1 VKAGARIF
9 QARWVDDPMKCKS
22 RYVIKEYA
30 NQKDLSVFA
39 AASDFATSRL
49 VDYKAVRCGYPTFV
63 FDVTSAYTHADED
76 EQVFLEP
83 PEEEKAIHGDCLWE
97 SVKVIY
103 GRRKGARSWQDHFVS
118 VVQSPEAVE
127 AGFTVK
133 VHEKCPTMFYLVEAD
148 GLFELHVDDGH
159 GTGRPD
165 VIRKFLEYISQKIE
179 LKWVDRLK
187 EGMSY
192 EYLKTIKYR
201 TNEGIWS
208 IPSEKY
214 IDSALER
221 FGMTGCNPSSSPKVS
236 KAEEP
241 GDQSPV
247 TEETASGFRSSVLT
261 LLYMAN
267 ERSDIQ
273 STVRF
278 LCTRLKEPVQGD
290 VRRLKKLLRY
300 MQGTRNVG
308 TLFRADTSDEKV
320 LKVFSDADWATDGR
334 SRKSTSGAVIMA
346 SGCRLHAHSRG
357 QDVVALSSC
366 EAELYASSEAIK
378 EAVLLK
384 EMLLFCGMGEY
395 SLELALDASSTR
407 QLLYRKDE
415 AFGRPS
421 LVAPGLGSPWRS
433 DHEEDRPGSQLGG
446 RSHASADLQGV
457 GGLHGGRGNG
467 RHDRG
472 GAQEGD
478 EQAEWR
484 ISSCGQVGRP
494 SCCWV
499 GRIAVGTSRGC
510 SVHGG
515 SRPKRNNTRDDI
527 VEFHRCAFVVSRIVC
542 SLRDGDD
549 HQDSGRRPRD
559 AEFSRSRGQDDGR
572 ARAYDL

>member
-1 VKAGARIF
+1 MAEIEKWHERGVVRRWTRAEAVKTGARIF

-49 VDYKAVRCGYPTFV
+49 VDYKAVRCSYPTFV

-179 LKWVDRLK
+179 LKWVDGLK

-407 QLLYRKDE
+407 QLLYRKGP
-415 AFGRPS
+415 GRMKHLDVRALWLQD
-421 LVAPGLGSPWRS
+421 LVAHGGLITKKIDRAVNLADVLTHPPTCKELEVFMEGVGMA
-433 DHEEDRPGSQLGG
+433 DMTEEEHKQATSKSSTGFRVAAKLGG
-446 RSHASADLQGV
+446 LAVA
-457 GGLHGGRGNG
+457 GL
-467 RHDRG
+467 
-472 GAQEGD
+472 A
-478 EQAEWR
+478 AL
-484 ISSCGQVGRP
+484 P
-494 SCCWV
+494 
-499 GRIAVGTSRGC
+499 
-510 SVHGG
+510 
-515 SRPKRNNTRDDI
+515 
-527 VEFHRCAFVVSRIVC
+527 
-542 SLRDGDD
+542 L
-549 HQDSGRRPRD
+549 
-559 AEFSRSRGQDDGR
+559 
-572 ARAYDL
+572 ARAEDAQCTAGPGRSATTPETM

>member
-1 VKAGARIF
+1 LKPNVYRDKALEPRRPGRPRKESAAAAAEVAARPEGGGTSSGSRVETGTPAMASSAAAAAADEDLEMGVELRGGEDVIEHMDVETGAGEDPGPSNKRARRAAVAAVVEKVLAEYQPTVVGGGGMLLKRSAESLRESRMAEIEKWHERGVVRRWTRAEAVKTGARIF

-179 LKWVDRLK
+179 LKWVDGLK

-247 TEETASGFRSSVLT
+247 TEETASGFRSSV
-261 LLYMAN
+261 
-267 ERSDIQ
+267 SD
-273 STVRF
+273 
-278 LCTRLKEPVQGD
+278 
-290 VRRLKKLLRY
+290 
-300 MQGTRNVG
+300 
-308 TLFRADTSDEKV
+308 
-320 LKVFSDADWATDGR
+320 
-334 SRKSTSGAVIMA
+334 
-346 SGCRLHAHSRG
+346 
-357 QDVVALSSC
+357 
-366 EAELYASSEAIK
+366 
-378 EAVLLK
+378 
-384 EMLLFCGMGEY
+384 
-395 SLELALDASSTR
+395 
-407 QLLYRKDE
+407 
-415 AFGRPS
+415 
-421 LVAPGLGSPWRS
+421 LV
-433 DHEEDRPGSQLGG
+433 
-446 RSHASADLQGV
+446 
-457 GGLHGGRGNG
+457 
-467 RHDRG
+467 
-472 GAQEGD
+472 
-478 EQAEWR
+478 
-484 ISSCGQVGRP
+484 
-494 SCCWV
+494 
-499 GRIAVGTSRGC
+499 
-510 SVHGG
+510 VHG
-515 SRPKRNNTRDDI
+515 
-527 VEFHRCAFVVSRIVC
+527 E
-542 SLRDGDD
+542 
-549 HQDSGRRPRD
+549 
-559 AEFSRSRGQDDGR
+559 
-572 ARAYDL
+572 